1 MQIVP
6 SHQIQATGQASQQL
20 HSHGCDEKVPA
31 WPSSHHPEAQ
41 SP

>member
-1 MQIVP
+1 MQIVSSRP
-6 SHQIQATGQASQQL
+6 IRAMAQASPQL
-20 HSHGCDEKVPA
+20 RSHGCDEKVPA